1 MQQDKMQGWKNEDD
15 AERYLPRKGSRHT
28 RGKPRGSALDYSSRG
43 CLPSAIGGRSTTTTN
58 AVSAPPS
65 SPSPC
70 VFASPSSLCP
80 FSKKMAGSNVDE
92 DEATGGRGLNRQ
104 SLSSLRGS
112 SRVKRCLEART
123 GAGGPLRGNR
133 RDASTPRVCTPQ
145 FQLNLR
151 RQFVSNCRKDGEPF
165 SCLKRISTA

>member
-1 MQQDKMQGWKNEDD
+1 MQGWKNEDD

-80 FSKKMAGSNVDE
+80 FSKKLVGSDVDG
-92 DEATGGRGLNRQ
+92 DEATEGRGLNRP
-104 SLSSLRGS
+104 SSSSLHGGS
-112 SRVKRCLEART
+112 RTKRCLETRA
-123 GAGGPLRGNR
+123 ASNGPLRNNR
-133 RDASTPRVCTPQ
+133 RDASVPRVRTLQ
-145 FQLNLR
+145 FQLNAR
-151 RQFVSNCRKDGEPF
+151 RLFISDCREDGEPF
-165 SCLKRISTA
+165 PCLKQIATA